1 MMARCFDKVDIKFLH
16 EKGFDRF
23 IAIFYRLKGY
33 YKQWVADQTINSRKM
48 QDKCQTLHKY
58 RQANQYL
65 TIASKYFKE
74 VDLKDR
80 SDKIYQRI

>member
-1 MMARCFDKVDIKFLH
+1 MMAKCFDKVNIKFLH

-48 QDKCQTLHKY
+48 
-58 RQANQYL
+58 
-65 TIASKYFKE
+65 
-74 VDLKDR
+74 
-80 SDKIYQRI
+80 